1 MNAFEKTKQLL
12 GSYVGE
18 WSLFGVD
25 GNGQPVLVH
34 KWTDNLEVITVED
47 LGERVAVT
55 AVDRLDFG
63 NFQGMVTFREG
74 YLKLPDGGCGQRFME
89 VGGQMIMQTE
99 VSPGVMVYPVSLAD
113 AELKS
118 MGLDASKQQCLQHL
132 GVRVVDGDTEFVTR
146 LTFIVGGD
154 REPQSESGSASASAS
169 APEKITVVPTLQG
182 YHRRIKLSD

>member
-25 GNGQPVLVH
+25 GNGQPVLIH

-47 LGERVAVT
+47 LGDRVA
-55 AVDRLDFG
+55 AAGVDRLDFG
-63 NFQGMVTFREG
+63 KFQGMVTFREG

-99 VSPGVMVYPVSLAD
+99 VSPGVLVYPVSLAD

-132 GVRVVDGDTEFVTR
+132 GVRVVDGDREFVTR

-154 REPQSESGSASASAS
+154 RTQQSESGSGSES
-169 APEKITVVPTLQG
+169 ITVVTTLKG
-182 YHRRIKLSD
+182 YHRRLEAPPCADLE